1 MKKIIIISSF
11 LFNFISFNSLGQ
23 NIISN
28 FKFQEGTL
36 VIETHVCLDNSAI
49 IILTKDA
56 SNNYRFYNSAILNK
70 DGVSPAVPIES
81 LNEYLTQGT
90 EIKGFCL
97 SADNSTIYFSSNM
110 PGGLGGFDIYKS
122 NKNNSNWG
130 KPENVGKPVNSIT
143 DEFEPSISS
152 DRNSL
157 YLTRS
162 VTEENDFTDDFACK
176 KIYLA
181 EKNIEGNWE
190 KPKELTKPINLY
202 CECRPI
208 IAPDN
213 KTLYFSSVREDNDK
227 GFEIMYTKIIA
238 KNIWKTPILIDTL
251 SSEYDDLSLSFP
263 ITKNFYLINRL
274 PANRNKRHPYQVVKT
289 TIPKQF
295 QHDDVQVVEGK
306 IKDLFTNN
314 PLEAQI
320 DVSHPKTK
328 RIIAQY
334 SSQKNTGKY
343 YIVLPKGQAYD
354 ISVHKKN
361 YSYYFTHYDVQKI
374 KKTKTI
380 QKDFMLYK
388 SISLFLNVFDAEDFS
403 PLDAEIKIKSN
414 DNTIVK
420 SPVTKERLGR
430 YILNLEIGK
439 KYTIRVEAK
448 NHLAYEIPFSLEEIV
463 QYNNFEK
470 DVELAPT
477 YEDIQFDVTDM
488 ETENEIDSVEVII
501 TDEETGIKTKIKT
514 KKNKDGKYVLKLKKG
529 KKYKV
534 KVKAPKGYAFFN
546 TKLDMTKEA
555 PKKMDVKLEPL
566 NAKTKLTFNNIQ
578 FETNSADM
586 DVNSFS
592 ELESLIELMKDNP
605 NIKVEI
611 SAHTDD
617 VGSEAY
623 NLRLSEK
630 RAESVVK
637 YLIENKVNKNQLIAK
652 GYGESKP
659 KVANDSDENRA
670 KNRRVELKIL
680 DVNIKE

>member
-1 MKKIIIISSF
+1 MKKKIIISLFLVNLIS
-11 LFNFISFNSLGQ
+11 LNLLAQ
-23 NIISN
+23 DLVSN
-28 FKFQEGTL
+28 FKFQEETI
-36 VIETHVCLDNSAI
+36 VVETHVCLDNSAV
-49 IILTKDA
+49 IILTKDP
-56 SNNYRFYNSAILNK
+56 SNNYRFYKSAILNK
-70 DGVSPAVPIES
+70 NGFSSATPIES
-81 LNEYLTQGT
+81 LNQYLLQGV
-90 EIKGFCL
+90 EVKGFCL
-97 SADNSTIYFSSNM
+97 SADNSEIYFSANM
-110 PGGLGGFDIYKS
+110 SGGLGGFDIYKS
-122 NKNNSNWG
+122 KKNNNGWN
-130 KPENVGKPVNSIT
+130 KPENLGKPVNSVK

-157 YLTRS
+157 YFTRP

-181 EKNIEGNWE
+181 EKNIEGKWE
-190 KPKELTKPINLY
+190 KPTELTKPINLY
-202 CECRPI
+202 CECRPV

-213 KTLYFSSVREDNDK
+213 KTLYFSSVREDNDR

-238 KNIWKTPILIDTL
+238 KNIWKTPVFIDTL
-251 SSEYDDLSLSFP
+251 SSEFNDFSLSFP
-263 ITKNFYLINRL
+263 ISKNFYIVNRL
-274 PANRNKRHPYQVVKT
+274 PVNHKKHSSQTVKKS
-289 TIPKQF
+289 IPKQF
-295 QHDDVQVVEGK
+295 QHDDVLVVKGK
-306 IKDLFTNN
+306 IKDLFSNN

-334 SSQKNTGKY
+334 SSQKNSGEY
-343 YIVLPKGQAYD
+343 YIVLPKGEAYD
-354 ISVHKKN
+354 VSIHKKN
-361 YSYYFTHYDVQKI
+361 YSYYFTHYDAQDI

-403 PLDAEIKIKSN
+403 PLDAEIQIKSN
-414 DNTIVK
+414 GNTVVK
-420 SPVTKERLGR
+420 SPITKERLGR

-488 ETENEIDSVEVII
+488 ETENSIDSVEVIL

-534 KVKAPKGYAFFN
+534 KVKAPKGYAFYN
-546 TKLDMTKEA
+546 AKLDMTKEA
-555 PKKMDVKLEPL
+555 PKKMNVKLEPL

-578 FETNSADM
+578 FETNSADI

-637 YLIENKVNKNQLIAK
+637 YLVENKVNKKQLIAK

-659 KVANDSDENRA
+659 IVPNDSDENRA

-680 DVNIKE
+680 DVNIK